1 MKNKHMNKIN
11 LYLLFLLPLL
21 FFISC
26 SDDKVDHVDPEPEYT
41 IWNGGKITFEKADGA
56 DPNSA
61 LAQDRITDLVWITRG
76 NSGGQ
81 IYNIAKESVADKNK
95 SPLGTKWAIGTL
107 DEIDQLSFNDFRTAV
122 GEPKEVVG
130 KNLVLYLEDHS
141 TYISVKFTSWSSG
154 SKGGFA
160 YERSNP

>member
-1 MKNKHMNKIN
+1 MNKIN

-61 LAQDRITDLVWITRG
+61 LAQDRITDLVWVTRG

-81 IYNIAKESVADKNK
+81 IYNIAKESAADKNK
-95 SPLGTKWAIGTL
+95 SQLGTKWAIGNL

-160 YERSNP
+160 YERSIP

>member
-1 MKNKHMNKIN
+1 MTNVSIN
-11 LYLLFLLPLL
+11 TDDLYLLFLLPLL

-81 IYNIAKESVADKNK
+81 IYNIAKESAADKNK

-160 YERSNP
+160 YERSIP